1 MVRLFTDKKGT
12 GDVVVQ
18 TTATDTDQFL
28 AELAEAMHQAIFK
41 ANDDGFTALQIM
53 KVAMPI
59 AYKLSGYKA
68 DNGSEQRTLV
78 CGFVSPENCDVLS
91 TAGR

>member
-28 AELAEAMHQAIFK
+28 SELAEAMHQAIFK

-53 KVAMPI
+53 KVAMPMLTS
-59 AYKLSGYKA
+59 YPVTRLTTSLSSAPWSAG
-68 DNGSEQRTLV
+68 
-78 CGFVSPENCDVLS
+78 LS
-91 TAGR
+91 ALKTVTF